1 MYLLNE
7 PTQDLPLQS
16 IRPSLPGSSCLIFLL
31 LSILDTTQLE
41 VIQRNGD
48 IYIHTL
54 PYVEASGLPT
64 STNLLYLRWMTT
76 AASSLLQRP
85 RVHGPQMFF
94 GSFDFFLSGGRCA
107 QRGRRTCRPAA
118 DRKDRTADHFLFH
131 PGRGGR
137 GHLAPHVVSGG
148 REIFS
153 CAIFEL
159 PCGYFS
165 RLCSPQH
172 RQYWGYRRFPGSIGV
187 PLGR

>member
-1 MYLLNE
+1 MVHV
-7 PTQDLPLQS
+7 
-16 IRPSLPGSSCLIFLL
+16 LIERTNSRLTSTIHQVFLTREL
-31 LSILDTTQLE
+31 LSHFPAFVDTTQLE

-48 IYIHTL
+48 IYIRTL

-85 RVHGPQMFF
+85 PVHGRQMFF
-94 GSFDFFLSGGRCA
+94 GSFDFFLSGERCA

-165 RLCSPQH
+165 RLWVSTD
-172 RQYWGYRRFPGSIGV
+172 V
-187 PLGR
+187 